1 MKRGI
6 FLNVSISSK
15 DSSKKSIYLRNF
27 FSRQNQISVNS
38 SIIWCFSTQ
47 PTLRAEN
54 EIDFQFRKIFTFD
67 ISSQNKIK
75 IALFNIF
82 LLCRLT
88 CKKFLSLLII
98 LSVRDM
104 LRTTAVNIV
113 LIMIIVIMS
122 VDRKEAL
129 EEVGLILSVYC
140 CLPREWGGERGEC
153 CRFSQTSFLTL
164 RSKKYRYRH
173 QLNEHCF
180 RNIVDNQ
187 QCLQFGILKTSW
199 ITFALIFIPC
209 CVY

>member
-6 FLNVSISSK
+6 FFNVSISSK

-75 IALFNIF
+75 VGLFNIF
-82 LLCRLT
+82 LLSAACPAIKISVIVDHIVSEGHVEDHRRQHRAHHDHCHHVCGQEGGTWGSGSYFICLLLPPLRVGRG
-88 CKKFLSLLII
+88 KGGVLSLFP
-98 LSVRDM
+98 
-104 LRTTAVNIV
+104 NIF
-113 LIMIIVIMS
+113 
-122 VDRKEAL
+122 
-129 EEVGLILSVYC
+129 
-140 CLPREWGGERGEC
+140 PQWGI
-153 CRFSQTSFLTL
+153 LTL

-173 QLNEHCF
+173 
-180 RNIVDNQ
+180 
-187 QCLQFGILKTSW
+187 
-199 ITFALIFIPC
+199 
-209 CVY
+209 

>member
-75 IALFNIF
+75 VGLFNIF
-82 LLCRLT
+82 LLSAAWPAI
-88 CKKFLSLLII
+88 KI
-98 LSVRDM
+98 SV
-104 LRTTAVNIV
+104 IV
-113 LIMIIVIMS
+113 DHIVS
-122 VDRKEAL
+122 EGHVEDHRRQHRAHHDHCHHVCDRKEAF

-140 CLPREWGGERGEC
+140 CLPWEWGGERGEC

-164 RSKKYRYRH
+164 RSKKYR
-173 QLNEHCF
+173 
-180 RNIVDNQ
+180 
-187 QCLQFGILKTSW
+187 
-199 ITFALIFIPC
+199 
-209 CVY
+209 